1 MIEAGE
7 NTRCHCCTYSTAF
20 GFGQPELQLILEIKH
35 KTNIAK
41 SIYKIGNKFF
51 KVPICYQLILGNFF
65 WNRHF
70 LLICN
75 RTNFWLKIQGFLANA
90 QKIVA
95 ARTFK
100 HNLSFSSAVNKW

>member
-41 SIYKIGNKFF
+41 SIYKIGNKFL
-51 KVPICYQLILGNFF
+51 KVRLDCDPSILGNL
-65 WNRHF
+65 F
-70 LLICN
+70 L
-75 RTNFWLKIQGFLANA
+75 K
-90 QKIVA
+90 
-95 ARTFK
+95 
-100 HNLSFSSAVNKW
+100 S